1 MNLDSLAKQTNVK
14 PSEAKML
21 HQRPAMIQEL
31 WWQRSLA
38 SPSPETDPV
47 REVIFSFYN
56 GELFRMVVNYDRYRT
71 EGLTDADMIG
81 AISAKYGIATRP
93 TAEIVSFSSSQVYND
108 SEKVLARWEDAQY
121 SFNLFRFAYR
131 PTFGMV
137 LFSKRL
143 DALAQAAVVEAI
155 WLDEQE
161 APQREVELQNKLPPV
176 VVLLHGKDRQTAQG
190 ATADDPNLRTRG
202 ALEIAG
208 FPVVDSRSGFMGE
221 MSAELVQDARAET
234 AAQ

>member
-1 MNLDSLAKQTNVK
+1 MIRTCSLLLVLFWAVLSAPLLYGQDLSRYREFQFGMNLDSLARQTNVK

-31 WWQRSLA
+31 WWQHSFGG
-38 SPSPETDPV
+38 SPDTDSV

-71 EGLTDADMIG
+71 EGLTTEDMIE
-81 AISAKYGIATRP
+81 AISAQYGVATRP
-93 TAEIVSFSSSQVYND
+93 TAETVSFSSSQIYND

-121 SFNLFRFAYR
+121 SYNLFRFSYR

-143 DALAQAAVVEAI
+143 DALARAAVADAI
-155 WLDEQE
+155 RLDAQE
-161 APQREVELQNKLPPV
+161 APQREIEVQKKLREENRISQEKAKLVNKPIFRP
-176 VVLLHGKDRQTAQG
+176 
-190 ATADDPNLRTRG
+190 
-202 ALEIAG
+202 
-208 FPVVDSRSGFMGE
+208 
-221 MSAELVQDARAET
+221 
-234 AAQ
+234 